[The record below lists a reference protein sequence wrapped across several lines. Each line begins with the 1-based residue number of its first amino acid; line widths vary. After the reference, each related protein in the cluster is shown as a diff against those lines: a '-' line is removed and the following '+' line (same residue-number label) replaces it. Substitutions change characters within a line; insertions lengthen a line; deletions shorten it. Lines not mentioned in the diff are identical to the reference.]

1 MRPTRAII
9 NLKAIT
15 ENAKKLAELQP
26 QTKLCGIIKADGY
39 GHGTLPAAK
48 ALISAGIEWL
58 GVALVEEGV
67 ELRQGK
73 ITNPILL
80 LSEPRPAEMVEVVE
94 YDLRPTLYSS
104 SALAAVCAAVD
115 LHPEKAPLP
124 VHLKVDTGMHRVGA
138 APEEMLSLAKAVMD
152 KKNIHLEGIWSHLAV
167 ADELQNPQNQR
178 QAELFEKV
186 LAELSAQGVSWD
198 YSHLVNSAGYL
209 NFPEYR
215 YDIARVGIAL
225 YGILP
230 SAPTTSIST
239 TPTSTSTP
247 STTITSSSAP
257 TPTPT
262 STSTPATTPTPTPS
276 SQLPLKLEPAIR
288 LVSEVSLVKQ
298 VCAGEGI
305 SYGLQHTLSQPAQI
319 ATIPIGYADGIRR
332 DYGMRGGEVL
342 IGGKRHPIVGTVT
355 MDQLMVQCMDENI
368 SAGSEVVLIGTQGE
382 EEITAEEVAHKL
394 GTIAYE
400 VVCDIG
406 KRVRREYG

>member
-9 NLKAIT
+9 NLNAIT
-15 ENAKKLAELQP
+15 ENARKLAELQP

-80 LSEPRPAEMVEVVE
+80 LSEPRPAEMIEVVE

-138 APEEMLSLAKAVMD
+138 APEAMLALAKAVMD

-167 ADELQNPQNQR
+167 ADELQNPQNQN

-186 LAELSAQGVSWD
+186 LAELSAEGVSWD

-230 SAPTTSIST
+230 STPTPT

-247 STTITSSSAP
+247 SP
-257 TPTPT
+257 TP
-262 STSTPATTPTPTPS
+262 PS
-276 SQLPLKLEPAIR
+276 QHPLKLAPAIR

-382 EEITAEEVAHKL
+382 EEITAEEVADKL